1 MHYLGL
7 GGASAEC
14 LLVWERPLGQNA
26 GLLGLGLSGT
36 GTCSGRGHA
45 RRGALLVLGLG
56 DAVRDAE
63 QADRGHQ
70 ADAADEV
77 AQGRPGHSL
86 RPVAPCVAGLA
97 GEQAGEHQDRVQ
109 HRMEQLGRHQH
120 EWHGDELGAEVIGG
134 VLHPWN
140 STPEPAITGG
150 TTGVAPA
157 ASTMR
162 SALIRLVSSTTSS
175 CGPAKRAWPS
185 NSVTQSSAAR
195 ARRPSAETW
204 STRAMPNG
212 RWLVFPRP

>member
-14 LLVWERPLGQNA
+14 LLVRERPLGQNA

-36 GTCSGRGHA
+36 GTCSGHGHA

-56 DAVRDAE
+56 AFLGGAVRDAE

-97 GEQAGEHQDRVQ
+97 GEQ
-109 HRMEQLGRHQH
+109 GR
-120 EWHGDELGAEVIGG
+120 
-134 VLHPWN
+134 
-140 STPEPAITGG
+140 
-150 TTGVAPA
+150 
-157 ASTMR
+157 
-162 SALIRLVSSTTSS
+162 
-175 CGPAKRAWPS
+175 
-185 NSVTQSSAAR
+185 
-195 ARRPSAETW
+195 
-204 STRAMPNG
+204 
-212 RWLVFPRP
+212 